1 MLNDDLGRRMMYDN
15 DIRVALRNRIEKRLH
30 DRPHLLVPEVDVRWG
45 IPVRIDEMLITDKVS
60 GFEIKSDRDSIA
72 RLERQ
77 IRGCNPFVQRAYLVV
92 GNRLKTHATA
102 LLPPW
107 WGIFSAT
114 PTEAGVKLKEIRKAR
129 SNPEFNP
136 IMLTTYMSRAD
147 LTRELR
153 ALGETRLSLRTVDDL
168 RFLLL
173 ERLGPTKTARAAIAV
188 MRSREDW
195 SVKARKS
202 LETLE
207 AV

>member
-1 MLNDDLGRRMMYDN
+1 MYDN
-15 DIRVALRNRIEKRLH
+15 DIRVALRDRIEKRLSGQ
-30 DRPHLLVPEVDVRWG
+30 PHLLVPEVDVRWG
-45 IPVRIDEMLITDKVS
+45 VPVRIDEMLITDKVS
-60 GFEIKSDRDSIA
+60 GFEIKSDRDSVA
-72 RLERQ
+72 RLGRQ
-77 IRGCNPFVQRAYLVV
+77 IRGYNPFVQRAHLVV
-92 GNRLKTHATA
+92 GNRLKSHATA

-114 PTEAGVKLKEIRKAR
+114 PTEGGVKLKEIRKAR

-153 ALGETRLSLRTVDDL
+153 ALGETRLSSRTVDDL

-173 ERLGPTKTARAAIAV
+173 DRLGPTKTARAAIAV
-188 MRSREDW
+188 MRNREDW
-195 SVKARKS
+195 SAKS
-202 LETLE
+202 RRVLGASA